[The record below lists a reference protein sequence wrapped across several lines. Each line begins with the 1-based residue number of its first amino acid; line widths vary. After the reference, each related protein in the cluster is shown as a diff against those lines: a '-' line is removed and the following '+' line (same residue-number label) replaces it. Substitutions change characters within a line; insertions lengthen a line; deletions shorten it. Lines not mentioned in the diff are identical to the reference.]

1 VEPAIAEDAA
11 ATHAEPR
18 TMAEVRA
25 QLAGRLHQE
34 VAAMNL
40 DNFIVRPHRRLVE
53 QFARPEAWIRL
64 TDDTRGELS
73 RHLAGLPAELDA
85 ENEDAK
91 RFDLKCLQLQLALLR
106 EDAAF
111 TGLQEQVRQIAAA
124 LEEKSTIPMVRD
136 QLALIQDVQS
146 DAWWQDVT
154 VPMLEIMR
162 RRLRGLVQFIERGQR
177 RIVYTDFE
185 DEIGPAASVQ
195 LPGLSVG
202 MDQAKFRAKAQAFLR
217 QHLEHVAIVKLRTNR
232 PLTPLDLAELE
243 RMLLES
249 GVAQREQLSRA
260 IEEAQGLGLFVRSLV
275 GLDREAA
282 KAAMAGFTAG
292 KALSAQQLEFI
303 DHVVN
308 HLTAHGMMA
317 PARLYESPFID
328 LAPQGPEGLFPD
340 AQVDELINLLDAV
353 RTAAIA
359 A

>member
-1 VEPAIAEDAA
+1 
-11 ATHAEPR
+11 
-18 TMAEVRA
+18 MAEVRA

-217 QHLEHVAIVKLRTNR
+217 QHLDHVAIVKLRTNR
-232 PLTPLDLAELE
+232 PLTPLDLSELE
-243 RMLLES
+243 RMLIES
-249 GVAQREQLSRA
+249 GIADRTQIEQA
-260 IEEAQGLGLFVRSLV
+260 IRDSQGLGLFVRSLV
-275 GLDREAA
+275 GLDRESA
-282 KAAMAGFTAG
+282 KAALASFVAG

-303 DHVVN
+303 DLVVN
-308 HLTAHGMMA
+308 HLTAHGTMD
-317 PARLYESPFID
+317 PHRLYESPFTD
-328 LAPQGPEGLFPD
+328 LTPTGPEGLF
-340 AQVDELINLLDAV
+340 AATQLDELIGTLAAV
-353 RTAAIA
+353 RAAA
-359 A
+359 QVA